1 MPRPTKA
8 QLRALQGVRDR
19 EVVLDRYGALAY
31 DGKEISGSALA
42 ACRRRGWTY
51 VAQDLGPNGRISLTA
66 EGSDALAAAPS
77 EPREEKT

>member
-1 MPRPTKA
+1 MLRPTKA
-8 QLRALQGVRDR
+8 QLRALEGVRNR

-51 VAQDLGPNGRISLTA
+51 VARDLGPHGCISLTA
-66 EGSDALAAAPS
+66 DGSDALDAAPS